1 MFDEFRQEAGDGFQ
15 ESADEFKVREAPRA
29 KSKLIL
35 GMTAPQRFM
44 IALLLLMWACTASG
58 FLLLIFDKLLFFE

>member
-1 MFDEFRQEAGDGFQ
+1 MFDEFRQEAGQGFK
-15 ESADEFKVREAPRA
+15 ENPDEFKSREAPRA

-58 FLLLIFDKLLFFE
+58 FLLLITDKLLLFK

>member
-1 MFDEFRQEAGDGFQ
+1 MTVDEFRQDAGSFEDADSFEA
-15 ESADEFKVREAPRA
+15 ENAPRA

-44 IALLLLMWACTASG
+44 IAVMLLMWVCTVSA
-58 FLLLIFDKLLFFE
+58 FLLLATDKIVF